1 MSTLRKALIKLAKE
15 NPELRASI
23 VPLLK
28 EADTTKEATF
38 VNRLP
43 AGYNNMLNKVVGLL
57 GDRLTIFGFCVHLLD
72 AAGAADEAVLVD
84 RMLGRYRNENKG
96 MPAVNAADKEPA
108 KKSPKSESQQT
119 HKLAPDTS
127 VRVYDSGDKDLDRY
141 TVVMV
146 GKDWDDSANKGH
158 KMMLGLSEG
167 GRGVSQW
174 AEGKEGPHLGK
185 RIFWE
190 DLSDDTRKHIER
202 RVKDSG
208 E

>member
-1 MSTLRKALIKLAKE
+1 MSTLRKSLIKLAKE

-72 AAGAADEAVLVD
+72 AAGAVDEAVLVD

-96 MPAVNAADKEPA
+96 APAMPINAADKE
-108 KKSPKSESQQT
+108 S
-119 HKLAPDTS
+119 
-127 VRVYDSGDKDLDRY
+127 
-141 TVVMV
+141 
-146 GKDWDDSANKGH
+146 
-158 KMMLGLSEG
+158 
-167 GRGVSQW
+167 
-174 AEGKEGPHLGK
+174 
-185 RIFWE
+185 
-190 DLSDDTRKHIER
+190 
-202 RVKDSG
+202 
-208 E
+208 